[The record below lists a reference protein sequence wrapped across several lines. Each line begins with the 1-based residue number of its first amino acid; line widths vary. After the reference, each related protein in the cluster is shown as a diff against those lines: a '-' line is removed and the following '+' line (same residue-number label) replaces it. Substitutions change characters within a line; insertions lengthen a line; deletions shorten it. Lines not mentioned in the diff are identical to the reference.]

1 MWSIDGTALTG
12 ENQMTRRKTCR
23 RATSF
28 ITNPTWTALGTNLR
42 VCVGN
47 LTNNCLRYGM
57 VWKRDEV
64 LKHSW
69 RLSGFKC
76 FDKFRHLSVTHDRV
90 ERFDSKN
97 VVINLKDKDLHTVM
111 VSALNKGLYQFTE
124 LQSQLPE
131 VELMVVEGNTISL
144 TRDRGG
150 DVTKCLSH

>member
-1 MWSIDGTALTG
+1 
-12 ENQMTRRKTCR
+12 
-23 RATSF
+23 
-28 ITNPTWTALGTNLR
+28 
-42 VCVGN
+42 
-47 LTNNCLRYGM
+47 M

-69 RLSGFKC
+69 RMSGFKC
-76 FDKFRHLSVTHDRV
+76 FGAVRKTKNKFRHLSVTHDRV
-90 ERFDSKN
+90 EIFDSKN

-111 VSALNKGLYQFTE
+111 VSTLNKGLYQFTE